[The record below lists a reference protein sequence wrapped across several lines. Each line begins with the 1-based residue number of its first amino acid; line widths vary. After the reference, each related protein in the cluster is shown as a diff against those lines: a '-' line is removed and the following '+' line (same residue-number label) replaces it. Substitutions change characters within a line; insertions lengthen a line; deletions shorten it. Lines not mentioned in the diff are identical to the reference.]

1 MKNKKNVSIV
11 NAFQKIL
18 KKSDRKPNTTWVDKG
33 SEFCNTSFK
42 KWLKD
47 NDIEIIRYIIKE
59 NLLLLKDLLEHSR
72 LKSINT

>member
-11 NAFQKIL
+11 NAIQKIL
-18 KKSDRKPNTTWVDKG
+18 KKSDRKPNRTWVDKG